1 MQLGTRYS
9 YLRVDLDL
17 ALGVGS
23 AHDLR
28 WNLRFNLP
36 RRRGVILRVPYDQVR
51 LDASLTATAHQ
62 VA

>member
-17 ALGVGS
+17 AEDSPRHQLGVGS

-36 RRRGVILRVPYDQVR
+36 RRRGVILARW
-51 LDASLTATAHQ
+51 
-62 VA
+62 